1 MSQYL
6 ENTVSLACIEV
17 IGSEPITLTDAKL
30 YLRVDTDADD
40 DLITM
45 MISAAR
51 AAAEGKTH
59 RVIRQSIWEWTTGE
73 ILTYTQVPLTPCSA
87 CTIQIDGE
95 DVDSELYTFTPGGI
109 AAPLFA
115 SVVPSIDFPKGK
127 TVFTLTCGY
136 ENGEVPEDMVKW
148 MYTRLGDFYEQ
159 RESYVAG
166 SNFFEFSRNFVDAL
180 LDPYLIPDC

>member
-6 ENTVSLACIEV
+6 EITKSLSCIEV
-17 IGSEPITLTDAKL
+17 VGTEPISLADAKL
-30 YLRVDTDADD
+30 YLRVDTDDD
-40 DLITM
+40 DTLITA

-51 AAAEGKTH
+51 AAVEGKTH

-73 ILTYTQVPLTPCSA
+73 IIAYTQVPLTPCSN
-87 CTIQIDGE
+87 CTVQVDGE
-95 DVDSELYTFTPGGI
+95 NVSPDLYTFTSGGI

-136 ENGEVPEDMVKW
+136 TNGEVPEDITRW
-148 MYTRLGDFYEQ
+148 MFMRLGDFYNQ
-159 RESYVAG
+159 RESFAVG
-166 SNFFEFSRNFVDAL
+166 NNFHEFDRSFVDAL
-180 LDPYLIPDC
+180 LDPYLIPSC